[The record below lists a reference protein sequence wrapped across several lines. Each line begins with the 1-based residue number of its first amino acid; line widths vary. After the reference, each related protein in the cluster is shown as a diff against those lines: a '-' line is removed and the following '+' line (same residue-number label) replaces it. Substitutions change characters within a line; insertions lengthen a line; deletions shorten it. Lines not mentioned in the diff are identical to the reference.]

1 MNDRL
6 SDYQKKC
13 IVLKQIQSNKIHK
26 YVILGNIQKFL
37 TVFVS
42 AFITFLGF
50 SGTEK
55 IAQYIK
61 ALLGIDASPIVLE
74 FIFNMLIFVLFLST
88 LTHLL
93 FQFDNKQKDAEKS
106 IILLSSLLNEIENYQ
121 KKFSKFN
128 EDTVNIIAEKY
139 EQLIHTIPSNSDK
152 EFLKAKKK
160 IQKKEFEKEKISKT
174 YSYPVDCSSLSEKE
188 LQKELIKIIESDEY
202 TKHIIDFVYDQS
214 NNFYIGGGIIRNL
227 IWDKQ
232 HHYRIKTPLDDID
245 IIYFDKNNTSKQA
258 DDAIE
263 KNLKGILP
271 NIDWSV
277 KNQARMHTIN
287 NDEEYT
293 DIVDAVSKWPE
304 TASAILIKRDLFGKY
319 KIIAPH
325 GLRDLFM
332 LYVRPTPAFE
342 NKTERILE
350 RSQIK
355 KWKEKWPNIRIDLS
369 L

>member
-1 MNDRL
+1 MDRL
-6 SDYQKKC
+6 SDYQRKC

-26 YVILGNIQKFL
+26 YSILGNIQKFL

-55 IAQYIK
+55 ISQYIN
-61 ALLGIDASPIVLE
+61 ALLGVDASPIILE
-74 FIFNMLIFVLFLST
+74 FTFNILIFVLFLST
-88 LTHLL
+88 LMHLL

-121 KKFSKFN
+121 KNFSETN
-128 EDTVNIIAEKY
+128 HSYTNIIAEKY
-139 EQLIHTIPSNSDK
+139 EQLIHTLPSNSDK
-152 EFLKAKKK
+152 EFLKAKKDLK
-160 IQKKEFEKEKISKT
+160 DKEVNNEKNNNVF
-174 YSYPVDCSSLSEKE
+174 SYPSDCSSLSEKE
-188 LQKELIKIIESDEY
+188 LQKILIKIIQSDEY
-202 TKHIIDFVYDQS
+202 TRHIIDFVYDQS
-214 NNFYIGGGIIRNL
+214 KDFYIGGGIIRNL

-232 HHYRIKTPLDDID
+232 HHYKIRTPLDDID
-245 IIYFDKNNTSKQA
+245 IVYFDKNNITKQA

-263 KNLKGILP
+263 KKLKSILP

-277 KNQARMHTIN
+277 RNQARMHTIN

-304 TASAILIKRDLFGKY
+304 TASAILIKKDRFGKY

-325 GLRDLFM
+325 GLKDLFM
-332 LYVRPTPAFE
+332 LHVRPTPAFE
-342 NKTERILE
+342 SKLARVVE
-350 RSQIK
+350 RSESK
-355 KWKEKWPNIRIDLS
+355 KWKEKWPNLWIDLQS
-369 L
+369 N